1 MNGGSMMP
9 GWIEIERMV
18 RRGHYTMALNHFH
31 DHYEMYYLL
40 SGERYYFI
48 QNKTYHVQKG
58 DLVLIGKQTLH
69 KTADTG
75 LADHERVLVSFN
87 SDYLQSPSLEQSL
100 TTVFVGDLHLLR
112 LNVQQQTYIESLLFE
127 LDREQQEQREHHD
140 IYVHALLQQLLITV
154 HRIYARAQDVFEF
167 VSPTHQKISEMADY
181 INQHYAERLPLTEV
195 AAAFHMSAYYTS
207 RMFKQVTG
215 FSYIEY
221 INSVRVKEAQRRLR
235 ETKRKVIRIA
245 EEVGFESVAH
255 FGRVFKQISGLAPM
269 EYRRVNRM
277 SP

>member
-1 MNGGSMMP
+1 MF

-18 RRGHYTMALNHFH
+18 RKGPYTMALNHFH
-31 DHYEMYYLL
+31 DHYEIYYLL

-48 QNKTYHVQKG
+48 RNKTYHVKKG

-75 LADHERVLVSFN
+75 LHDHERILVSFN
-87 SDYLQSPSLEQSL
+87 SDYLQSPSLEKNL
-100 TTVFVGDLHLLR
+100 TSAFLGEVHLLH
-112 LNVQQQTYIESLLFE
+112 LNVQQQTYIEKLLFE
-127 LDREQQEQREHHD
+127 LEREQKQQSEHHA
-140 IYVHALLQQLLITV
+140 IFVHSLLQQLLITV
-154 HRIYARAQDVFEF
+154 HRISARAQDVFEF

-181 INQHYAERLPLTEV
+181 INQHYSQSLTLSEV
-195 AAAFHMSAYYTS
+195 STAFHMSTSYTS

-221 INSVRVKEAQRRLR
+221 VNSVRVKEAQRRLR
-235 ETKRKVIRIA
+235 ETKHKVIRIS

-255 FGRVFKQISGLAPM
+255 FGRVFKQISGLSPM
-269 EYRRVNRM
+269 EYRRMNRLNL
-277 SP
+277 

>member
-1 MNGGSMMP
+1 MS

-18 RRGHYTMALNHFH
+18 RRGHYTMGINHFH
-31 DHYEMYYLL
+31 DHYELYYLL

-75 LADHERVLVSFN
+75 MADHERILLSFN
-87 SDYLQSPSLEQSL
+87 SDYLGLPAIEQRL
-100 TTVFVGDLHLLR
+100 TSAFQGEPHVLR
-112 LNVQQQTYIESLLFE
+112 LNVQQQTYMERLLFE
-127 LDREQQEQREHHD
+127 LDREQQEQHD
-140 IYVHALLQQLLITV
+140 QHEIFMHALLQQLLIAV

-167 VSPTHQKISEMADY
+167 VSPTHRKISELADY
-181 INQHYAERLPLTEV
+181 INKHYAESLPLSEV
-195 AAAFHMSAYYTS
+195 SAAFHMSASYTS

-221 INSVRVKEAQRRLR
+221 INSVRVKEAQRMLR
-235 ETKRKVIRIA
+235 ETKLKVIRIA
-245 EEVGFESVAH
+245 EDVGFESVAH
-255 FGRVFKQISGLAPM
+255 FGRVFKQISGTAPM
-269 EYRRVNRM
+269 EYRRAMYRM

>member
-1 MNGGSMMP
+1 MP

-18 RRGHYTMALNHFH
+18 RRGHYTMSLNHFH

-75 LADHERVLVSFN
+75 LADHERILVSFN
-87 SDYLQSPSLEQSL
+87 SDYLQQPSIEQSL
-100 TTVFVGDLHLLR
+100 TTVFLGELHVLR
-112 LNVQQQTYIESLLFE
+112 LNVQQQTYIERLLFE
-127 LDREQQEQREHHD
+127 LDREQQEQREQHEV
-140 IYVHALLQQLLITV
+140 YVHALLQQLLITV
-154 HRIYARAQDVFEF
+154 HRIYTRTQDIFEF
-167 VSPTHQKISEMADY
+167 VSPTHKKISEMADY
-181 INQHYAERLPLTEV
+181 INQHYAESLPLSEV
-195 AAAFHMSAYYTS
+195 SATFHMSSSYTS

-221 INSVRVKEAQRRLR
+221 INSVRVKEAQRMLR
-235 ETKRKVIRIA
+235 ETKYKVIRIA

-255 FGRVFKQISGLAPM
+255 FGRVFKQISGTAPM
-269 EYRRVNRM
+269 EYRRAMYRIN
-277 SP
+277 P

>member
-1 MNGGSMMP
+1 MS
-9 GWIEIERMV
+9 GWIEVERVV
-18 RRGHYTMALNHFH
+18 RRGHYTMSLNHFH

-48 QNKTYHVQKG
+48 QNKTYRVQKG

-87 SDYLQSPSLEQSL
+87 SDYLQNPSIEKSL
-100 TTVFVGDLHLLR
+100 TTAFLGNLHLIR
-112 LNVQQQTYIESLLFE
+112 LNVQQQTYMERLLFE
-127 LDREQQEQREHHD
+127 LDREQQEQREQHA

-154 HRIYARAQDVFEF
+154 NRIHARAQDVFEF

-181 INQHYAERLPLTEV
+181 INHHYAESLPLSKV
-195 AAAFHMSAYYTS
+195 SAAFHMSAYYTS

-221 INSVRVKEAQRRLR
+221 INSVRVKEAQRKLR
-235 ETKRKVIRIA
+235 ETKYKVIQIA

-255 FGRVFKQISGLAPM
+255 FGRVFKQISGLAPI
-269 EYRRVNRM
+269 EYRKLN
-277 SP
+277 SINL